1 MAITQ
6 ELSATMMEGDRK
18 YYFDMPSNTRIK
30 KAHGIFEGKTVN
42 CAVELI
48 KKQTKAVIEGE
59 YIADSS
65 NDSLRSCLLFLLK
78 DVRNGQES

>member
-1 MAITQ
+1 MQ
-6 ELSATMMEGDRK
+6 ESASTMERDRK

-30 KAHGIFEGKTVN
+30 KAHGIFDGKTVN

-65 NDSLRSCLLFLLK
+65 NDSLRSCLLFLLTSPT
-78 DVRNGQES
+78 NE